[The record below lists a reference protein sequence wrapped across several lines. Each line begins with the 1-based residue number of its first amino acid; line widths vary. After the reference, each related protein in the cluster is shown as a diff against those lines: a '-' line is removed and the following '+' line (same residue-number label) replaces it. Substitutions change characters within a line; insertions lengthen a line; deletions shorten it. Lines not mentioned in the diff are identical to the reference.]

1 MTNKRTKIILLLL
14 TLVLVVAMLGLVA
27 CSNETPD
34 DDDDDG
40 GGGVVKPI
48 EMNFNQYMS
57 KINTGLKGAENFAN
71 TESEYAVQSKY
82 TVYTSTENY
91 TLTYKAIYKEN
102 KQDGRYYIRI
112 FDNANHVERADIY
125 YDGKDLYVTSGQ
137 EHYAVY
143 DFSSFL
149 LFDVF
154 SQAIDVLDLGH
165 FFYGSFMQEYFDE
178 GSLLSNVFGIEDCHH
193 VKVDARREN
202 VKITNG
208 DLSILM
214 GMFNAYIAT
223 FVENIG
229 TSFDA
234 VTNHYLGFRLSK
246 FFEYRFASV
255 LVDYINF
262 ALTDTAMTGTSIK
275 ASGRMQDNSKYFVEA
290 EYSYDKTTTSIEE
303 GVGVDKEY
311 EYSSMNLGKGMYEGR
326 VTLPTLRDTD
336 FDVSLDY
343 NLNSEDNKNNEFT
356 FRIYD
361 QRNYNA
367 TGLHKYDDIN
377 ELVSVY
383 YKDETFYINTTG
395 LYDYVGEGVDLA
407 AFNLPKVYIKDIDLV
422 SLMEIFY
429 TDAIRIIKLILDG
442 DYRQESTLNK
452 KTYEAVMSAIKSD
465 VDKQEVSVT
474 ITEDLIKR
482 IRQDETD
489 LSVVLGEMIGLSE
502 EEVRDIIGNDFFE
515 LMKVIITYNFG
526 TGLFKIDVQHSDNT
540 IALFELTGKEHIGL
554 VFPPDLNDL
563 NYVEFSMAD
572 VVTIEYDVTM
582 SPYETED
589 VNLSEFLGIFIGDIS
604 GDNIDYHLKS
614 GQSVRIAG
622 KVSEYYVTNADG
634 EKQLTTAVDI
644 DFYNRV
650 KKGDENVDTEIL
662 SICTNPI
669 DTDEFLV
676 ELFINVG
683 DYDNT
688 SSIKYRIPRDIVS
701 AKLDE
706 LVGGESIFTG
716 ESNMKVF
723 LSLYQSI
730 EGNAETYISDGYYTV
745 SIMAS
750 DNKDPVCEFVGIK
763 DTHAIARMK
772 ISFEMIDLSTVDADE
787 YSTPYVN
794 SLEDVTV
801 RSIYSS
807 GSAWQEKTAVY
818 VDGRTINVKLNYTED
833 STTIVTGVNEY
844 HPVASVFGQDV
855 SYAMYVI
862 DQFGTY
868 VIASLEIDNNTL
880 VIDPSLTKK
889 APTSITVRYDNYET
903 SEVECTIEGFY
914 DNNVTPIGYNLEVFG
929 GVYNDST
936 KYVLRIGKDSIA
948 ERVDEI
954 HVAVLNRTVK
964 PLTQTVGN
972 EQKEIYA
979 TVNGE
984 QMPVIARITIDPYT
998 HAMIKRDN
1006 MEYDVVREKIMED
1019 RIRVDFENLYG
1030 YETVIDEVTK
1040 EERQEPLYYNVQG
1053 YNWYYLSDLN
1063 LSWNYDE
1070 NLISYHGGK
1079 IYAHAYVG
1087 DKYNGY
1093 ATPIAIEIV
1102 IEQKEVAYVQINDE
1116 NPGEYTIDYL
1126 IYSTY
1131 SVPMVS
1137 GNGNTVSVVFTDG
1150 TSRIVSLSRS
1160 SIISSEE
1167 YYRTY
1172 VYGQLSWLGIAEL
1185 SGKIDINGTSGLFG
1199 TDNNATDT
1207 TTASFGGEI
1216 TSPQTVSL
1224 RVVVPSRAQSI
1235 DEMRSEYIVVKYDEE
1250 GRATKSMVNLNN
1262 AKFNSVDDAYDP
1274 LKINPYD
1281 ATASLSNE
1289 IYLYVDKTRGQNS
1302 PKEWKQYPIT
1312 WVTTDVDGQELN
1324 IIKKEGGKFVLA
1336 NPVTEEVDLVV
1347 YGRVGDAADR
1357 FIWVTMRVRNLAS
1370 NIRDI
1375 TLYDKNGKEFD
1386 RTTTVVIDPY
1396 KNYVDLLPVG
1406 YTALLGSGESVDNY
1420 DEEGP
1425 TGINWYAIIGAE
1437 RYPIIREGKFLAGT
1451 YDGYYND
1458 EDILIFSANGGNYG
1472 FVMYVSSGSIKNEV
1486 TIEVS
1491 VLVRTI
1497 MKLTEKANNEEKFVS
1512 HYVDI
1517 FDRGVKEGETYVNQ
1531 DMAKAGYLSIN
1542 YYKIESTLL
1551 QERLEELIA
1560 NDGVGIGGILFAEVG
1575 EETVY
1580 AKTIVWNKIVLEAI
1594 SNALLSPGSV
1604 YEFSLSGTVDQ
1615 GKINETVIT
1624 VKITL
1629 YKQALSHIELTR
1641 AEILLEDKVLAVKND
1656 TDGDGRLSMTELER
1670 VTLSGYYTGSSYDK
1684 YFGTSGGYGDSIY
1697 DYVAFFNVYN
1707 NYAFSISGTK
1717 LYVSP
1722 YDYFEYVFGGISL
1735 IFESGMSSETKTQLS
1750 LGGVSEEYFNNSV
1763 LGLDENTIVEDET
1776 GKYSYSYLILEKLS
1790 EGSKVERV
1798 LVIVFSTYSERE
1810 ISQITLNEEAFTEDL
1825 KELYPEGYDLPGYV
1839 EVDYRTT
1846 HGDIYT
1852 VRYGVESW
1860 LAASGSAPTLG
1871 GEPLVQIK
1879 KEYID
1884 VISGKSYTLMFTIPD
1899 VGDNFYLIVNFPKK
1913 DIQSINYAATGY
1925 ISMYDI
1931 KDGKI
1936 TIDNPY
1942 LFLKQGENGK
1952 FTFDKERIPMYIDVY
1967 TNNGYYTEGQIN
1979 AYNIT
1984 WEWVEVNTSFDAD
1997 VFTTGKEAKIAEYKF
2012 ESYYHD
2018 GSRVEQII
2026 TLTVDMSKMAY
2037 SGVEAEG
2044 LDVRINDD
2052 TATNPVYNV
2061 IVIDPYDDSNGYN
2074 GRFTLPTT
2082 LTVKFNDNSQSYT
2095 FSDVKYQLYSTDGT
2109 RFIRDISFVDYN
2121 EKGHLN
2127 MPSAVTDPMTVRL
2140 KANAQGLQNV
2150 ELFVTFI
2157 QRIINTVK
2165 LDNYVFDDT
2174 GEYLYELGGGG
2185 ETLFDGTTPIR
2196 KKYNSYAEYVFAG
2209 PNATINGVMPVYF
2222 IDPYNTATYRLPDKV
2237 TLDFNSDVGVFG
2249 TYHIG
2254 GWQLYNE
2261 KTNVY
2266 ENLSVPASASAIGTR
2281 IFYMLNV
2288 SGRSYGYYNQ
2298 SASTYQGGQYLMR
2311 GYIQVGESRQ
2321 TFDVLVVV
2329 LNRTL
2334 RTGVVLDD
2342 VYSVSYDFDDPISAM
2357 LSDIPCILGEQTFV
2371 DYDNY
2376 YKDFD
2381 IVGSINNSKGEFTF
2395 TVEDKYCFSQKDA
2408 DGNNTNNAVLPSI
2421 VWENEY
2427 DTNGDGEIDL
2437 EFDDFTT
2444 VGYTGKIDGNVYYYS
2459 GNLNALL
2466 KYNSLAVSRAYD
2478 ELVKA
2483 QMWDSFFD
2491 GDNVAGN
2498 FSTTA
2503 KNAILKAKESFDVE
2517 KIYVT
2522 YETTLGRL
2530 NEQYAD
2536 YLGDDLVNITLQDLN
2551 REAILTG
2558 KFYYIDKHEDLLVII
2573 RTLYNNLK
2581 TEYDIWV
2588 EAGSVASQ
2596 RTSKTEIFSEWLVVM
2611 DEFEKSDVANNSN
2624 ISKHQQ
2630 LKAKYYDL
2638 LIASNGNFTTE
2649 EKNRNERDFT
2659 SLKSNLYNYINSDIW
2674 QEVYKLSNARE
2685 REALD
2690 LTLRINT
2697 ITGNETLSRS
2707 LACDALRTGL
2717 EEDYQELGING
2728 ERAEAD
2734 ISIPV
2739 INYEAIT
2746 EDKGSSAE
2754 INVISFNK
2762 INFETIEGSFVV
2774 KFKLSYKNIYEE
2786 EINDATDEITDSY
2799 REQEAQSSLELY
2811 AQKYLEEV
2819 IDAITPTEY
2828 NGATGK
2834 YEPIS
2839 GMVIGTEVFGYDWL
2853 KKHVSEYGGNGTG
2866 ENYYSALWLTLYK
2879 HKLNSAIYYVDSNV
2893 EDIDGYDSLADLNY
2907 VSQEEWD
2914 AIVAVYTMLLNEAT
2928 DSKEIAYYNQIRLKL
2943 NQLSGRE
2950 YRYEAVKELCEY
2962 IISIDSEIIRM
2973 NSILK
2978 AEVDK
2983 KYASLSGLLL
2993 THAYTST
3000 TNIGGAMAY
3009 YSGDSSDYGIKLGGA
3024 RMFAITYD
3032 KADLPGLS
3040 EFDLAST
3047 LHKMLNAH
3055 YKDASVIGY
3064 DDWSEIAYDFSED
3077 VYYDYEGIRCF
3088 IALNTAGTQS
3098 VAKTYYDYL
3107 LGYVASDVS
3116 PYDMLCDNGYMLASG
3131 INRNYLESINNG
3143 GLLAYVTLTDD
3154 QTRALNAI
3162 KEDISI
3168 NYETLEKQLRRSF
3181 VYSAVKSVAEAQALV
3196 YFNEWEEEALRSTRA
3211 ILIDQLME
3219 LLKDRNVNSYG
3230 RLNTQLNGMG
3240 SSEKLAFAELIEQE
3254 IEKGKEIEREYLS
3267 IVGEY
3272 NERILEDN
3280 SITILE
3286 GIYNAY
3292 TEYNS
3297 ALQSGYT
3304 GTGYIY
3310 NRLYGNYVKNRGYL
3324 TIDDNSDDYVWD
3336 NIGENIRDKYAIQIA
3351 NTLKVKYE
3359 LSSIQEN
3366 KILNSYVKDLTL
3378 RAYVRYFDKIATT
3391 AQKTVL
3397 AEVISMHL
3405 GKAIDINK
3413 SLEETLIK
3421 QLSNNE
3427 VAIVNFGKTIYDDIS
3442 KRHDIGKDYIDGIAK
3457 AYGYI
3462 YLADMLGGI
3471 ELYVYG
3477 SLEVSTDN
3485 SYITPS
3491 KEYGKILNALGI
3503 SNANETVDLI
3513 SKSVSK
3519 DKIWQSVHTINGGY
3533 DSQVNALYG
3542 VELSRAYAY
3551 AYDVMYNKQNEDNE
3565 YLHKDALNRVLED
3578 LVYNKVTDEFYQDV
3592 FEKIEQILVEEKLS
3606 SVISATE
3613 KAVNTILYGE
3623 LYQEIK
3629 LLDIDKNEFA
3639 KIMYSYLTGEEGTAQ
3654 DLLGENLDAAGGLL
3668 GKLTTAIE
3676 NGTLENSEELVA
3688 INEKAK
3694 DWWTK
3699 SAYGEIGEIEQEF
3712 LYQIYLQNYYQI
3724 NNGKIDV
3731 ETRNK
3736 LATIGSIYSIYLFH
3750 GDLSEYIRDNMPSD
3764 YFSENNVDEYRYYV
3778 MNSLYESEVM
3788 NMPGHSL
3795 TLAKAYL
3802 VDRAEN
3808 YIGDVASKFD
3818 SMVSGNIDANVC
3830 DSAVE
3835 YVEFIARAIYYNDCA
3850 PIGTDEEKEE
3860 QRALYNKYLDKVK
3873 EYFGYTSAS
3882 SSEEYRQIT
3891 KDLKEESNILIKEAQ
3906 DEVNDILEI
3915 LKTATG
3921 QEEIDALAAL
3931 QEAEKELEKAKRK
3944 FDETNTIYIYVN
3956 KIYVKIVG
3964 YAIGSDYMQGNGT
3977 YNEFGLLST
3986 RYYYEKVGKDYKLA
4000 IEEMLE
4006 ERMVYETFYSEDSFD
4021 SSDEDQA
4028 RHVIY
4033 FDRTTWEEFVAGGSV
4048 SAAPGTLD
4056 NQNVY
4061 FANSLKTEK
4070 VDKGKD
4076 KDGNSNGYYYANS
4089 FKADD
4094 IKFVIS
4100 DISRI
4105 DLQFEGEE
4113 HANTLSIDAIA
4124 PYLPMK
4130 AKATGYIDISESNS
4144 LELDL
4149 GEISIT
4155 EYSEAFNE
4163 LIYKEKTIVN
4173 DDAYYVYVKAL
4184 NNTTMKVTLN
4194 VNYLNRSIEG
4204 MYVKS
4209 DNYSGDNLLINDASD
4224 PFSNYYP
4231 IYNDLVNKNV
4241 IYMQATNTDILN
4253 ETKGEYILPES
4264 IGVRYGNGDN
4274 AVFSNVT
4281 WDSKGI
4287 TYDIK
4292 GTQGKYINIRILS
4305 YEYDDNDG
4313 NNRLISYDY
4322 DLNTVNMKI
4331 YDGFSGALIGEEQY
4345 QLSSADMIDWRVA
4358 LFVEDMTIRSV
4369 SYYKAELGDFVELG
4383 QYNEVTQF
4391 IDASMSDYVLNPYM
4405 AEYPERLR
4413 ISFASGSN
4421 EEVILTQKDWALA
4434 SNNALINLINVDV
4447 KDAVDQGRILTYF
4460 KYLGYNVA
4468 VKFDTM
4474 DIRLP
4479 KAVTDEM
4486 GNTQYIEGGMLYL
4499 IRNQSSASIQLN
4511 EFYSTMY
4518 YNFGE
4523 GKQINWQKVPLA
4535 FDNTDISDVSITQPG
4550 LYENV
4555 IGTLGVTRSGA
4566 LDKNIVFDI
4575 QVIDLR
4581 SYADNES
4588 GYNPYVT
4595 YDYYSIPR
4603 DNNNNRRGEADE
4615 PTSMADY
4622 FIHREETGDVY
4633 FNIDVEKT
4641 FYDFISGAVE
4651 VSLTYAMDASVDER
4665 IAHDATGSR
4674 TRELVYNVPMKSY
4687 VYSSV
4692 GEVKYNKNEAGK
4704 KWTWTKIP
4712 VTNAQYVD
4720 AIYWPIGQPMKAS
4733 DMPTI
4738 IDEASGEEI
4747 SLLWDLN
4754 EVNVNRANEEGYT
4767 VYGSYLTSNNTWTT
4781 LMLIVYIDKIDVTEN
4796 IINLVNGEDGM
4807 YIEKVYDATF
4817 FKLNFQAELLE
4828 YLREDGSVAALDASE
4843 YKIHYLDVK
4852 DTEGRW
4858 REGVYPINAGTYYVR
4873 ISFDDYNVFLD
4884 TGEDWTFMLTI
4895 TPYEVDLNK
4904 IRFVNQDD
4912 AGASVTI
4919 TYNGGRQGITVKPDS
4934 TDEDDNGIPSMVI
4947 DGWFGTNEKQLL
4959 VADYK
4964 LKGYST
4970 TEATA
4975 RAYMDIYNRVS
4986 TRMQAKMVG
4995 WYDEVKATGNYA
5007 TDSAIK
5013 EYVYNV
5019 YMQDGMTIEEA
5030 TVNVSYR
5037 YNGLPVAYPTN
5048 VGTYSAIVTIS
5059 DPDGN
5064 YTGIGERAISLTINK
5079 NETLV
5084 YGFNET
5090 IITYNGMAQNP
5101 EISDL
5106 HVNGAI
5112 PEGVTVTYT
5121 YVKGEDKLVIINESN
5136 NVSIDQGASSGNF
5149 TLRGIKDVGTYN
5161 VNVVVDGGNNYIDGQ
5176 FDAIVQ
5182 IRKASIYI
5190 NVEEIKAL
5198 YLDEV
5203 KNVQDYV
5210 KIYSDDH
5217 GDGSKDML
5225 RGTDRLSDFGNLF
5238 ITTPVESYYP
5248 IGEYYTFINGFRLD
5262 ENSDVTYTQKGS
5274 NVSFEGETYV
5284 MLTLKG
5290 GTSEGSLY
5298 KYVDEDGNYI
5308 YADIIN
5314 LFNNYYV
5321 YARSHDYDGDGANT
5335 ESGKYIITN
5344 EEGAIGVDG
5353 NEEMAEFIASLKDG
5367 DTAIVYAQP
5376 IVDGIT
5382 GEYAPYEPITINADV
5397 NLTIVGY
5404 YDTETAEL
5412 STLLKSVTVVKGT
5425 LTLKIV
5431 KVVIS
5436 ENGASGIT
5444 ARDKAGIVRVYDSI
5458 IETVG
5463 GAKNTIG
5470 IATTLN
5476 YGGRI
5481 FAEGTT
5487 FVANNVGIDL
5497 VSGEIEISNC
5507 SFEQNYIGMSI
5518 TSTSNSIRIIES
5530 TFNGQ
5535 NIAIKSSSST
5545 ISVLYSTF
5553 AYNKVA
5559 IEIPIVTNVDMRINN
5574 TFTNTNGENFV
5585 ETNE

>member
-1 MTNKRTKIILLLL
+1 MINKRTKLILLLL
-14 TLVLVVAMLGLVA
+14 TLVLVVSMLGLVA

-40 GGGVVKPI
+40 GGGATKPI

-57 KINTGLKGAENFAN
+57 KINTGLKGAESFAS

-102 KQDGRYYIRI
+102 KQDGRYYVRV
-112 FDNANHVERADIY
+112 FDNGNHVERADIY
-125 YDGKDLYVTSGQ
+125 YDGEDLYVTSGQ
-137 EHYAVY
+137 EHYAIR

-165 FFYGSFMQEYFDE
+165 LFYGSFMQEYFDE
-178 GSLLSNVFGIEDCHH
+178 GSLLSNVFGIDDCHH

-223 FVENIG
+223 FVENID

-234 VTNHYLGFRLSK
+234 ITNHYLGFRLSK

-255 LVDYINF
+255 LIDYINF

-290 EYSYDKTTTSIEE
+290 EYSYDKTTTAIEE
-303 GVGVDKEY
+303 GVGVDKKY
-311 EYSSMNLGKGMYEGR
+311 EYSAMNLGKGMYEGR

-343 NLNSEDNKNNEFT
+343 NLNSVDNKENEFT
-356 FRIYD
+356 FRVYD
-361 QRNYNA
+361 QRNPNA
-367 TGLHKYDDIN
+367 TGLRKYDDIS

-383 YKDETFYINTTG
+383 YKDETFYFSTTG

-442 DYRQESTLNK
+442 EYRQESTLNK

-465 VDKQEVSVT
+465 VEKQEISVT

-489 LSVVLGEMIGLSE
+489 VSVLLGEMIGLSE
-502 EEVRDIIGNDFFE
+502 EEVRSLVGNDFFE
-515 LMKVIITYNFG
+515 LMKIVVTYNFG
-526 TGLFKIDVQHSDNT
+526 TGLLKVDVQYSNNT
-540 IALFELTGKEHIGL
+540 IALFELTGKEYIGL

-563 NYVEFSMAD
+563 NYVEFAMAE
-572 VVTIEYDVTM
+572 VITIEYDATM

-604 GDNIDYHLKS
+604 GDNINYHLKS
-614 GQSVRIAG
+614 GQSLRIAG
-622 KVSEYYVTNADG
+622 KVSEYYVTNAEG
-634 EKQLTTAVDI
+634 EKVPTTAVDI
-644 DFYNRV
+644 KLYNRE
-650 KKGDENVDTEIL
+650 KKGNENIDTEIL
-662 SICTNPI
+662 SICTNPV
-669 DTDEFLV
+669 DTEEFLV

-683 DYDNT
+683 DYNNV
-688 SSIKYRIPRDIVS
+688 SSLKYRIPRDTVS

-730 EGNAETYISDGYYTV
+730 EGNAETYLSDGYYTV

-772 ISFEMIDLSTVDADE
+772 ISFEMIDLSTVNADE

-801 RSIYSS
+801 KSIYSS
-807 GSAWQEKTAVY
+807 GSAWQKQTAVY
-818 VDGRTINVKLNYTED
+818 VDGQTVNVKLNYTEE

-844 HPVASVFGQDV
+844 HPVASVFGQEV
-855 SYAMYVI
+855 SYAMYII

-889 APTSITVRYDNYET
+889 APTSIVVRYDNYET

-914 DNNVTPIGYNLEVFG
+914 DNNVTPIGYNLEVLG
-929 GVYNDST
+929 GVYTDDT
-936 KYVLRIGKDSIA
+936 KYILRIGRDSIA

-954 HVAVLNRTVK
+954 HVAVINRTVK

-979 TVNGE
+979 TVGGI
-984 QMPVIARITIDPYT
+984 QMPVVARITVDPYT
-998 HAMIKRDN
+998 HAMIKRDDAN
-1006 MEYDVVREKIMED
+1006 YDIVRDKISEN

-1063 LSWNYDE
+1063 LSWTYDE
-1070 NLISYHGGK
+1070 RLISYHGGK
-1079 IYAHAYVG
+1079 TYAHAYVG

-1126 IYSTY
+1126 IYATY
-1131 SVPMVS
+1131 NVPTVS

-1172 VYGQLSWLGIAEL
+1172 VYGQLSWLGISEL

-1199 TDNNATDT
+1199 TENNATDT

-1262 AKFNSVDDAYDP
+1262 AKFNSIDNAYDP

-1281 ATASLSNE
+1281 ATASLPDA

-1312 WVTTDVDGQELN
+1312 WVTTDIDGQELN
-1324 IIKKEGGKFVLA
+1324 IIKKENGKFVLA

-1347 YGRVGDAADR
+1347 YGRVGDAVDR

-1370 NIRDI
+1370 NIKDI
-1375 TLYDKNGKEFD
+1375 TLFTEDGEEFD
-1386 RTTTVVIDPY
+1386 RTATIVIDPY
-1396 KNYVDLLPVG
+1396 INYMKLLPVA

-1420 DEEGP
+1420 DEEGNP

-1437 RYPIIREGKFLAGT
+1437 RYPIIREGKFLEGS
-1451 YDGYYND
+1451 YDGYYNE
-1458 EDILIFSANGGNYG
+1458 EDILIFSASGGNYA
-1472 FVMYVSSGSIKNEV
+1472 FVMYVSSGSIENEV

-1497 MKLTEKANNEEKFVS
+1497 MKLTENVNNEQRFVS

-1517 FDRGVKEGETYVNQ
+1517 FDRGIKEGETYLNQ
-1531 DMAKAGYLSIN
+1531 DMAKAGYISID
-1542 YYKIESTLL
+1542 YYKAESTLL
-1551 QERLEELIA
+1551 QQRIEELIA
-1560 NDGVGIGGILFAEVG
+1560 NDGLGIGGIMFAEVG
-1575 EETVY
+1575 EEVVY
-1580 AKTIVWNKIVLEAI
+1580 AKSILWNKIVLEAI
-1594 SNALLSPGSV
+1594 RNALMNPGSV
-1604 YEFSLSGTVDQ
+1604 YEFTLSGTVDQ
-1615 GKINETVIT
+1615 GNINEEVIT
-1624 VKITL
+1624 VKITI
-1629 YKQALSHIELTR
+1629 YKQALSQVELSR
-1641 AEILLEDKVLAVKND
+1641 AEILLEDGVISVKND
-1656 TDGDGRLSMTELER
+1656 SDNDGRLSLTELDR
-1670 VTLSGYYTGSSYDK
+1670 VTLTGYYTGSNYDK
-1684 YFGTSGGYGDSIY
+1684 YFGTSDGYGDSIY
-1697 DYVAFFNVYN
+1697 DYVAFFNVAN

-1722 YDYFEYVFGGISL
+1722 YDYFEYVFGGINL
-1735 IFESGMSSETKTQLS
+1735 VFESGMTSETKADLS
-1750 LGGVSEEYFNNSV
+1750 LGGMSEEYFNNSV
-1763 LGLDENTIVEDET
+1763 LGLNENTIVEDET

-1790 EGSKVERV
+1790 EGSKIERV
-1798 LVIVFSTYSERE
+1798 LVIVFATYSERE
-1810 ISQITLNEEAFTEDL
+1810 FSQITLNEEAFTEDL

-1839 EVDYRTT
+1839 AVDYRTT

-1860 LAASGSAPTLG
+1860 LAASGSIPVLG
-1871 GEPLVQIK
+1871 AEPINK
-1879 KEYID
+1879 IEEKHID
-1884 VISGKSYTLMFTIPD
+1884 VISGKSYTLMFTIPN

-1913 DIQSINYAATGY
+1913 DIQSVNYAATGY

-1936 TIDNPY
+1936 TVDNPY
-1942 LFLKQGENGK
+1942 LFLKQDENGK
-1952 FTFDKERIPMYIDVY
+1952 FTFDRTLIPTYIDVY
-1967 TNNGYYTEGQIN
+1967 TNNGYYTEGELS
-1979 AYNIT
+1979 AYNIAWT
-1984 WEWVEVNTSFDAD
+1984 WIESNIYFDAD
-1997 VFTTGKEAKIAEYKF
+1997 VFTTDKTVKIAEYKF
-2012 ESYYHD
+2012 ESYYHEGNTKD
-2018 GSRVEQII
+2018 QYV
-2026 TLTVDMSKMAY
+2026 TLEIALTKMTY
-2037 SGVEAEG
+2037 SGIEAEG
-2044 LDVRINDD
+2044 LDVRKNED
-2052 TATNPVYNV
+2052 TSTNPIYNV
-2061 IVIDPYDDSNGYN
+2061 ITIDPYDDTNGYN
-2074 GRFTLPTT
+2074 GRFTLPTS
-2082 LTVKFNDNSQSYT
+2082 LTVNFNDNAQSYT
-2095 FSDVKYQLYSTDGT
+2095 FDDVKYQLYSTDGT
-2109 RFIRDISFVDYN
+2109 RFIRDISFIDYN

-2140 KANAQGLQNV
+2140 KITAQGLQNV

-2157 QRIINTVK
+2157 QRIINSVK

-2185 ETLFDGTTPIR
+2185 ETLFVGTTPIR
-2196 KKYNSYAEYVFAG
+2196 RTYNSYANYVFVG
-2209 PNATINGVMPVYF
+2209 PDATINGVMPVYF
-2222 IDPYNTATYRLPDKV
+2222 IDPYNTATYRLPDRV
-2237 TLDFNSDVGVFG
+2237 TLDFNSDIGVFG
-2249 TYHIG
+2249 TYDIG

-2266 ENLSVPASASAIGTR
+2266 EGLSVPASASNIGNKT
-2281 IFYMLNV
+2281 FYCINAN
-2288 SGRSYGYYNQ
+2288 GRSYAFYNQ
-2298 SASTYQGGQYLMR
+2298 NANTYQGGKFLMR

-2321 TFDVLVVV
+2321 TFDVLVVI

-2334 RTGVVLDD
+2334 RTGVILDD

-2357 LSDIPCILGEQTFV
+2357 LGDIPCILGEQTFV

-2381 IVGSINNSKGEFTF
+2381 MTGSINNRKGEFTF
-2395 TVEDKYCFSQKDA
+2395 MVEDKYCFSQKDA
-2408 DGNNTNNAVLPSI
+2408 SGNNTNYAVLPSI
-2421 VWENEY
+2421 VWEREY
-2427 DTNGDGEIDL
+2427 DIDGDGTVDL

-2444 VGYTGKIDGNVYYYS
+2444 VGYTGKIDGNVYYYA

-2466 KYNSLAVSRAYD
+2466 EYYSLETSKAYD

-2483 QMWDSFFD
+2483 QMWDSFFE
-2491 GDNVAGN
+2491 GNSVAGN
-2498 FSTTA
+2498 FSATA
-2503 KNAILKAKESFDVE
+2503 KNAIEKAKENFEIE
-2517 KIYVT
+2517 KIYIT
-2522 YETTLGRL
+2522 YGLTLGRL

-2536 YLGDDLVNITLQDLN
+2536 YLGDDLINITLQDIN

-2558 KFYYIDKHEDLLVII
+2558 KLYSLDKYEDMLVIVK
-2573 RTLYNNLK
+2573 TLYDGLK
-2581 TEYDIWV
+2581 IEYDIWV
-2588 EAGSVASQ
+2588 EAGSIPSQ
-2596 RTSKTEIFSEWLVVM
+2596 RTSKTEIFGEWLVVI
-2611 DEFEKSDVANNSN
+2611 DEFERSDVANNSN

-2630 LKAKYYDL
+2630 LKAKYYDSL
-2638 LIASNGNFTTE
+2638 VASSGNFTTE
-2649 EKNRNERDFT
+2649 EKNRNEKDFAA
-2659 SLKSNLYNYINSDIW
+2659 LKNNLYNYINSDVW
-2674 QEVYKLSNARE
+2674 KAVYELSNVRE
-2685 REALD
+2685 REELD
-2690 LTLRINT
+2690 KIFNQNT
-2697 ITGNETLSRS
+2697 ITGNETLSYS
-2707 LACDALRTGL
+2707 LACDALKAHL
-2717 EEDYQELGING
+2717 EDYQNLGISG

-2739 INYEAIT
+2739 IDYEGIT
-2746 EDKGSSAE
+2746 EDKGSE
-2754 INVISFNK
+2754 VVINVISFNK
-2762 INFETIEGSFVV
+2762 INFETIDGEFVV
-2774 KFKLSYKNIYEE
+2774 KFKLSYKNVYEE
-2786 EINDATDEITDSY
+2786 EIEDATDAITDSY

-2819 IDAITPTEY
+2819 INAITPTEY
-2828 NGATGK
+2828 NGSTGK
-2834 YEPIS
+2834 YEPIGS
-2839 GMVIGTEVFGYDWL
+2839 MVIGSEVFGYDWL
-2853 KKHVSEYGGNGTG
+2853 KKYVAEYGGTDEGLMH
-2866 ENYYSALWLTLYK
+2866 YSALWANYYK
-2879 HKLNSAIYYVDSNV
+2879 HALNTAIYYVDNNV
-2893 EDIDGYDSLADLNY
+2893 ELFNGYDDLDNLTY
-2907 VSQEEWD
+2907 VSPEEWNG
-2914 AIVAVYTMLLNEAT
+2914 ILVVYNMLSEEVKSSDGNKYNYYQQII
-2928 DSKEIAYYNQIRLKL
+2928 SEIKR
-2943 NQLSGRE
+2943 LSG
-2950 YRYEAVKELCEY
+2950 EAVKAVAVQQLCEF
-2962 IISIDSEIIRM
+2962 IISIDPDVKKLDD
-2973 NSILK
+2973 ILK
-2978 AEVDK
+2978 AEFDK
-2983 KYASLSGLLL
+2983 KYASITESLLVHSYSYG
-2993 THAYTST
+2993 TP
-3000 TNIGGAMAY
+3000 IGGAM
-3009 YSGDSSDYGIKLGGA
+3009 GDYGGDASTEGIKKGGA
-3024 RMFAITYD
+3024 KLFAKTYGEI
-3032 KADLPGLS
+3032 DLPGISKFNLEKLMYS
-3040 EFDLAST
+3040 
-3047 LHKMLNAH
+3047 MLEAH
-3055 YKDASVIGY
+3055 YYNKETGDY
-3064 DDWSEIAYDFSED
+3064 DTSWKTIKEKYSTAE
-3077 VYYDYEGIRCF
+3077 YYDYEGVRCF
-3088 IALNTAGTQS
+3088 IALNTPETES
-3098 VAKTYYDYL
+3098 VAKAYYDYL
-3107 LGYVASDVS
+3107 IGYIASKVS
-3116 PYDMLCDNGYMLASG
+3116 PYDLLCDNGYVLASG
-3131 INRNYLESINNG
+3131 INKNYLETINDG
-3143 GLLAYVTLTDD
+3143 GILAYVTLTEN
-3154 QTRALNAI
+3154 QTSALNAI
-3162 KEDISI
+3162 RNELYIS
-3168 NYETLEKQLRRSF
+3168 YAEVEKQFKRSL
-3181 VYSAVKSVAEAQALV
+3181 VYSAIKSVAETQEQSNFKL
-3196 YFNEWEEEALRSTRA
+3196 WEDEALFSVRA
-3211 ILIDQLME
+3211 AYIGKLME
-3219 LLKDRNVNSYG
+3219 VLKTDSNNAYNKLYSYVNG
-3230 RLNTQLNGMG
+3230 TNDA
-3240 SSEKLAFAELIEQE
+3240 EKLAFTTLINKAK
-3254 IEKGKEIEREYLS
+3254 EKGESLEKEYLAL
-3267 IVGEY
+3267 IDEY
-3272 NERILEDN
+3272 NQKVLTEH
-3280 SITILE
+3280 SITILDNL
-3286 GIYNAY
+3286 YSAY
-3292 TEYNS
+3292 INWGVGAIS
-3297 ALQSGYT
+3297 SGYT
-3304 GTGYIY
+3304 GSGYIHGS
-3310 NRLYGNYVKNRGYL
+3310 LYGKYFDEDAEYQAYK
-3324 TIDDNSDDYVWD
+3324 TIDDSEDDY
-3336 NIGENIRDKYAIQIA
+3336 IEEGYAIKLASALKDKYQL
-3351 NTLKVKYE
+3351 TSQE
-3359 LSSIQEN
+3359 EN
-3366 KILNSYVKDLTL
+3366 KILNSYVKDLIL
-3378 RAYVRYFDKIATT
+3378 RAYVHYFDNVATAMQKSVIA
-3391 AQKTVL
+3391 
-3397 AEVISMHL
+3397 EIISMYT
-3405 GKAIDINK
+3405 GKPIDQNK
-3413 SLEETLIK
+3413 SLEQTL
-3421 QLSNNE
+3421 
-3427 VAIVNFGKTIYDDIS
+3427 VNYLAVSDSSAFGESIYLDLA
-3442 KRHDIGKDYIDGIAK
+3442 KRHDMGKDYNSGIAK
-3457 AYGYI
+3457 SYGYVF
-3462 YLADMLGGI
+3462 LTSMLDGI
-3471 ELYVYG
+3471 ECYINDTLLVSGDNTYV
-3477 SLEVSTDN
+3477 S
-3485 SYITPS
+3485 PS
-3491 KEYGKILNALGI
+3491 NEYNRILSALGI
-3503 SNANETVDLI
+3503 SGADDTVDMI
-3513 SKSVSK
+3513 ATNVSK
-3519 DKIWQSVHTINGGY
+3519 GKIWDAVHTVTGGY
-3533 DSQVNALYG
+3533 NAHVNSLYAS
-3542 VELSRAYAY
+3542 VLNSAYAY
-3551 AYDVMYNKQNEDNE
+3551 AYQTMYDKQNASGQ
-3565 YLHKDALNRVLED
+3565 YVHRDALNNALEE
-3578 LVYNKVTDEFYQDV
+3578 LVSDKVNEEFYKDV
-3592 FEKIEQILVEEKLS
+3592 FEKVEQNLVEEKLDG
-3606 SVISATE
+3606 VISAVE
-3613 KAVNTILYGE
+3613 KAVKTVLYGE
-3623 LYQEIK
+3623 LYQQIS
-3629 LLDIDKNEFA
+3629 LLDMDRSEFA
-3639 KIMYSYLTGEEGTAQ
+3639 ELMYYYLTGSIGTAE
-3654 DLLGENLDAAGGLL
+3654 DLLGNNLDGLGGLIGSITLAIETNTIDNDEDLKAVMENL
-3668 GKLTTAIE
+3668 TE
-3676 NGTLENSEELVA
+3676 
-3688 INEKAK
+3688 
-3694 DWWTK
+3694 WWTK
-3699 SAYGEIGEIEQEF
+3699 SAYGNISKVEQDF
-3712 LYQIYLQNYYQI
+3712 LYQIYLQSYYQI
-3724 NNGKIDV
+3724 NDEGITSTK
-3731 ETRNK
+3731 RQK
-3736 LATIGSIYSIYLFH
+3736 LAPISAILSTYLFL
-3750 GDLSEYIRDNMPSD
+3750 GDLSEYVRDNMPSD
-3764 YFSENNVDEYRYYV
+3764 YFSADNISEYRQYV
-3778 MNSLYESEVM
+3778 MDSLFTSDVM
-3788 NMPGHSL
+3788 NVSGHSL

-3802 VDRAEN
+3802 TNNAESYALARAQEFESMTSN
-3808 YIGDVASKFD
+3808 RIKLDV
-3818 SMVSGNIDANVC
+3818 GC
-3830 DSAVE
+3830 DSLGE
-3835 YVEFIARAIYYNDCA
+3835 YIEFIATAVYSDDCA
-3850 PIGTDEEKEE
+3850 PVGTEEKKEA
-3860 QRALYNKYLDKVK
+3860 QRALYNTYLAKAK
-3873 EYFGYTSAS
+3873 EYVGYTSTG
-3882 SSEEYRQIT
+3882 SSEEYGQIV
-3891 KDLKEESNILIKEAQ
+3891 KEADDKLNAIIRDAEEAIADARETLNSGAEGEEANNALIAI
-3906 DEVNDILEI
+3906 DEANESI
-3915 LKTATG
+3915 
-3921 QEEIDALAAL
+3921 
-3931 QEAEKELEKAKRK
+3931 AKGKQK
-3944 FDETNTIYIYVN
+3944 FNETNFIYNYVN
-3956 KIYVKIVG
+3956 KIYIKITG
-3964 YAIGSDYMQGNGT
+3964 YSIGSDFMQGNVT
-3977 YNEFGLLST
+3977 FDEFGLLAT
-3986 RYYYEKVGKDYKLA
+3986 RYYYEKMGKNYKLA

-4006 ERMVYETFYSEDSFD
+4006 DRMVYETFYSEDYFD
-4021 SSDEDQA
+4021 KNSDEEA

-4033 FDRTTWEEFVAGGSV
+4033 FDRTTWEEFLASGSI

-4061 FANSLKTEK
+4061 FANSLKTDK
-4070 VDKGKD
+4070 VNKKEDEGE
-4076 KDGNSNGYYYANS
+4076 GYYYKNS

-4100 DISRI
+4100 DISRL

-4113 HANTLSIDAIA
+4113 YVNTISIDAIA
-4124 PYLPMK
+4124 PYLPTK
-4130 AKATGYIDISESNS
+4130 AKATGYIDVSETNVIK
-4144 LELDL
+4144 LEL
-4149 GEISIT
+4149 GEIDIT
-4155 EYSEAFNE
+4155 EYSEAFNA
-4163 LIYKEKTIVN
+4163 LIYKEKNISN

-4184 NNTTMKVTLN
+4184 NNTTMKVMLN
-4194 VNYLNRSIEG
+4194 VNYLDRSIAG
-4204 MYVKS
+4204 MYVRNE
-4209 DNYSGDNLLINDASD
+4209 NYAGDNLLINDASD
-4224 PFSNYYP
+4224 PFVNYYP
-4231 IYNDLVNKNV
+4231 IYSDLVSKNV

-4253 ETKGEYILPES
+4253 EAKGEYILPES
-4264 IGVRYGNGDN
+4264 IGVKYGNGDT
-4274 AVFSNVT
+4274 AVFSNVV
-4281 WDSKGI
+4281 WDDRGI

-4292 GTQGKYINIRILS
+4292 GTQGRYINIRILS
-4305 YEYDDNDG
+4305 YEYDDGDG
-4313 NNRLISYDY
+4313 NTRIIAYDY
-4322 DLNTVNMKI
+4322 DLNVVNMKI
-4331 YDGFSGALIGEEQY
+4331 YDGLNGVLIGEEKY

-4358 LFVEDMTIRSV
+4358 LFVEDMTIRSIA
-4369 SYYKAELGDFVELG
+4369 YFDGLDFVELG
-4383 QYNEVTQF
+4383 QYNEVTQYV
-4391 IDASMSDYVLNPYM
+4391 DASNSSYVLNPYM

-4413 ISFASGSN
+4413 ISFMSGAN
-4421 EEVILTQKDWALA
+4421 EEIVLTQQEWMLA
-4434 SNNALINLINVDV
+4434 SNNALINLINADI

-4460 KYLGYNVA
+4460 KYLGYNIA

-4479 KAVTDEM
+4479 KATMDAT
-4486 GNTQYIEGGMLYL
+4486 GNTQYIEGGKLYL
-4499 IRNQSSASIQLN
+4499 IRNQSSAAIQL
-4511 EFYSTMY
+4511 EGFYSTMY

-4523 GKQINWQKVPLA
+4523 GKVDNWQKVPLA

-4555 IGTLGVTRSGA
+4555 IGTLGVNRSGT

-4575 QVIDLR
+4575 EVIDLR
-4581 SYADNES
+4581 SYAPTED

-4615 PTSMADY
+4615 PTATSDY
-4622 FIHREETGDVY
+4622 FIHRETTGDVY
-4633 FNIDVEKT
+4633 FSINEEKT
-4641 FYDFISGAVE
+4641 FYDFISSIVE
-4651 VSLTYAMDASVDER
+4651 VNLTYQMDEAVDPNL
-4665 IAHDATGSR
+4665 AYDATGAR
-4674 TRELVYNVPMKSY
+4674 TREITLNVPMKSY
-4687 VYSSV
+4687 LYS
-4692 GEVKYNKNEAGK
+4692 GMAEVEFNKNETGK

-4720 AIYWPIGQPMKAS
+4720 AIYWPIGQAMTTS
-4733 DMPTI
+4733 DMPTVI
-4738 IDEASGEEI
+4738 ETESGEEI

-4754 EVNVNRANEEGYT
+4754 DVNVNKASEEGYT
-4767 VYGSYLTSNNTWTT
+4767 VYGSYLTANNTWATKT
-4781 LMLIVYIDKIDVTEN
+4781 LVVYIDKIDVTDK
-4796 IINLVNGEDGM
+4796 IISLVNGEDGM
-4807 YIEKVYDATF
+4807 YISKVYDATF
-4817 FKLNFQAELLE
+4817 FKLNFQSELLE
-4828 YLREDGSVAALDASE
+4828 YLREDGSVVALDASE
-4843 YKIHYLDVK
+4843 YKIHYMDSK
-4852 DTEGRW
+4852 DPEGRW
-4858 REGVYPINAGTYYVR
+4858 REGEYPINVGTYYVR
-4873 ISFDDYNVFLD
+4873 ISFEDYNVFLD
-4884 TGEDWTFMLTI
+4884 TGEEWTFTLMI
-4895 TPYEVDLNK
+4895 TPYEVDVTRIKFLD
-4904 IRFVNQDD
+4904 QDD
-4912 AGASVTI
+4912 ETGVSI
-4919 TYNGGRQGITVKPDS
+4919 NMTYNGGRQGITVAPDS
-4934 TDEDDNGIPSMVI
+4934 IEGDDNGIPSMKI
-4947 DGWFGTNEKQLL
+4947 DGWFGTNEKQIL
-4959 VADYK
+4959 VAEYK

-4986 TRMQAKMVG
+4986 TRMQAKIVS
-4995 WYDEVKATGNYA
+4995 WYDEVKATGAYE

-5019 YMQDGMTIEEA
+5019 YMEEGMTIEEA

-5037 YNGLPVAYPTN
+5037 YNGLPVSHPTN

-5059 DPDGN
+5059 DPNGN
-5064 YTGIGERAISLTINK
+5064 YKGIGERAISLTIAKDEN
-5079 NETLV
+5079 LV

-5090 IITYNGMAQNP
+5090 LITYNGMAQNP

-5106 HVNGAI
+5106 HANGAI

-5176 FDAIVQ
+5176 FDAIIQ
-5182 IRKASIYI
+5182 IRKASVYI
-5190 NVEEIKAL
+5190 TVEEIKAL

-5217 GDGSKDML
+5217 GDGSVDML
-5225 RGTDRLSDFGNLF
+5225 RGADRLSDFGNLF

-5262 ENSDVTYTQKGS
+5262 ENSDVTYTQKGT
-5274 NVSFEGETYV
+5274 NVSFNEETYV

-5298 KYVDEDGNYI
+5298 KYVDENGNYV

-5321 YARSHDYDGDGANT
+5321 YVRSHDYDGDGANT

-5344 EEGAIGVDG
+5344 EEGAVGVDG

-5376 IVDGIT
+5376 IVDGVT
-5382 GEYAPYEPITINADV
+5382 GEYAPYDPITIDADV

-5412 STLLKSVTVVKGT
+5412 STLIKSVTVVKGT
-5425 LTLKIV
+5425 LTLKII

-5444 ARDKAGIVRVYDSI
+5444 ARDKAGIVRVYDSVV
-5458 IETVG
+5458 ETVG

-5507 SFEQNYIGMSI
+5507 SFDQNYIGMSI